1 MAAHNGS
8 RSVAMTSLLEI
19 ENLQKQFSG
28 VTAVGDV
35 SFSIAAGSITALV
48 GPNGAGKTTCFN
60 LIAGSLQP
68 TSGVV
73 RFAGHAING
82 LAPEQICRRG
92 IARTF
97 QIVRPLQGMS
107 VIENVMV
114 GAFSRTNDVEDARAR
129 AHRVLQRVDFDRKS
143 DQIAHTLTLPDRKML
158 ELCRALATDPQ
169 LILLDEV
176 MAGLRPA
183 EAAQIVTVLKSL
195 NQDGLTILLV
205 EHVMRIIMALA
216 GHVIVLH
223 HGSKIAE
230 GDPHHV
236 TQDKVVID
244 SYLGRKAHG

>member
-1 MAAHNGS
+1 
-8 RSVAMTSLLEI
+8 MTALLEI
-19 ENLQKQFSG
+19 ENLQKHFSG
-28 VTAVGDV
+28 VAAVDDV

-60 LIAGSLQP
+60 LIAGSLRP
-68 TSGVV
+68 TGGVV
-73 RFAGHAING
+73 RFAGQAIHG
-82 LAPEQICRRG
+82 LAPEQVCRRG

-97 QIVRPLQGMS
+97 QIVRPLRGMS
-107 VIENVMV
+107 VLENVMV
-114 GAFSRTNDVEDARAR
+114 GAFSRTDDVGEARAR
-129 AHRVLQRVDFDRKS
+129 AHSVLRRVDFDRKS
-143 DQIAHTLTLPDRKML
+143 DQMAHTLTLPDRKML

-223 HGSKIAE
+223 HGCKIAE
-230 GDPHHV
+230 GDPQQV
-236 TQDKVVID
+236 TQDEAVID